1 MFGTSIQNVQIEKLN
16 LDLECMTDILEE
28 KGIRLQSPEAFHK
41 KVDKFSKKTE
51 KVYDGLQ
58 SEFFGTDFGD
68 DAFGLPKLRKYPTHY
83 KVCRIFY

>member
-41 KVDKFSKKTE
+41 KVDKFSKKT
-51 KVYDGLQ
+51 
-58 SEFFGTDFGD
+58 
-68 DAFGLPKLRKYPTHY
+68 
-83 KVCRIFY
+83 